1 MSDADRL
8 RRAGLRVTA
17 ARLAILDAVGPGDH
31 LGADEIARAARGRVG
46 HLTLQAVYEALNALT
61 TAGLLHRIGPAG
73 RPARYESRTGGE
85 HHHLVCRRCGAVAD
99 VGRATGPAPCLEPAG
114 SGGFTIDEAEV
125 TFWGVCPRCRARSQS
140 G

>member
-1 MSDADRL
+1 VSDADRL
-8 RRAGLRVTA
+8 RRAGPRVMA
-17 ARLAILDAVGPGDH
+17 ARLAILDVVGP
-31 LGADEIARAARGRVG
+31 
-46 HLTLQAVYEALNALT
+46 
-61 TAGLLHRIGPAG
+61 
-73 RPARYESRTGGE
+73 GGE

-99 VGRATGPAPCLEPAG
+99 VDRVTGPAPCLEPAE